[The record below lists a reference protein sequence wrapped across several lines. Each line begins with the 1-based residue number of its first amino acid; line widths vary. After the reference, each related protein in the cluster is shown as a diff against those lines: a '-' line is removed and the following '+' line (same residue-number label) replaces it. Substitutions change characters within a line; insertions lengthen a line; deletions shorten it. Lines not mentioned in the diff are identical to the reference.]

1 MEFAAAVSHA
11 APMQPASLIARFA
24 RRVRQLRRDLGY
36 TQEAFAARCKLD
48 RAYYGRVERGE
59 VNVSLAT
66 VAKIAAALAVEPCEL
81 FTFPK

>member
-1 MEFAAAVSHA
+1 
-11 APMQPASLIARFA
+11 MQPAVLIARFA
-24 RRVRQLRRDLGY
+24 RRVRQLRQDLGY
-36 TQEAFAARCKLD
+36 TQEKFATRCKLD

-66 VAKIAAALAVEPCEL
+66 VAKIAAALAVEPSAL